1 MSPRPALLAL
11 GLALLTLVT
20 FVPALDCGFVDYD
33 DNQYVYENWEVR
45 RGLTPATARWAATAV
60 VAGAW
65 NPLTMLSHM
74 VDVELYG
81 LDPRGHHLTS
91 VLLHC
96 ANVLMLFGFL
106 HAATGS
112 AWRSA
117 AVAALF
123 AVHPLRVE
131 SVVWIAER
139 KDVLAGFFWLAA
151 MLAWLRYVR
160 RPGAARYALVA
171 AFMALGL
178 TAKAIL
184 VTLPAALL
192 LLDWWPLGRL
202 QAGVPWRRLGVLA
215 LEKLPLFALSA
226 AAAVTTLVTQ
236 ARTLQ
241 PLDTLPPLQRLARAL
256 TSYAVYLGD
265 TLVPRKLAFFYP
277 LREVPAGAALAAALL
292 LAAITALA
300 VLRARRSPWL
310 LFGWLWFLG
319 VLLPVTGIAQIG
331 AHGRA
336 DRYTYLPSI
345 GLAIAAVWA
354 IAELVARRPRLR
366 AAAAVAAA
374 AAVLA
379 LGVAARG
386 QIATWRDSETLFRHA
401 TEVTEDNYVAHLNL
415 AALLARRGEREEAA
429 THFQAALRAAPE
441 NPEVLG
447 GAADALVAW
456 GRPREALPYLAR
468 ALEAVPDDP
477 RLHHTSAVAFEAL
490 GDDGRAIDHLRRAT
504 ALDPGFAAAQ
514 HGLGEL
520 LLRRGDRDGALAALR
535 AALAADPGRL
545 ALYPVVAGLLAER
558 GRDDEAAAY
567 REAEAHL
574 RALAAAAP
582 GAGTGGRAT
591 IPPRSAP

>member
-1 MSPRPALLAL
+1 
-11 GLALLTLVT
+11 
-20 FVPALDCGFVDYD
+20 
-33 DNQYVYENWEVR
+33 
-45 RGLTPATARWAATAV
+45 
-60 VAGAW
+60 
-65 NPLTMLSHM
+65 
-74 VDVELYG
+74 
-81 LDPRGHHLTS
+81 
-91 VLLHC
+91 
-96 ANVLMLFGFL
+96 MLFGFL

-160 RPGAARYALVA
+160 RPGAGRYALVA

-178 TAKAIL
+178 AAKAIL

-202 QAGVPWRRLGVLA
+202 RPGPPGLGRPEVPEAGTPWRRLGVLA
-215 LEKLPLFALSA
+215 LEKLPLLALSA
-226 AAAVTTLVTQ
+226 AAAATTLVTQ

-256 TSYAVYLGD
+256 TSYATYLGD

-277 LREVPAGAALAAALL
+277 LREVPAGDALAAALL

-300 VLRARRSPWL
+300 VRRARRSPWL

-345 GLAIAAVWA
+345 GLAIAAVWG
-354 IAELVARRPRLR
+354 IAELAGRHPRLR
-366 AAAAVAAA
+366 AAAAAGAAA
-374 AAVLA
+374 AILLLA
-379 LGVAARG
+379 AAARA

-415 AALLARRGEREEAA
+415 AGLLARRGEREEAA
-429 THFQAALRAAPE
+429 AHFQAALRAAPE

-468 ALEAVPDDP
+468 ALETVPDDP

-545 ALYPVVAGLLAER
+545 ALYPVVAELLAER

-567 REAEAHL
+567 REAEARL

-582 GAGTGGRAT
+582 GTDPGGRAT